1 MSQTLSHTKSHLVE
15 PGLNSISQ
23 LVPQVNTLVKVEGLA
38 GAAVDAE
45 DKAPSCSKLS
55 IIDYNVSS

>member
-1 MSQTLSHTKSHLVE
+1 MIHTVE
-15 PGLNSISQ
+15 PGLNSTSQ
-23 LVPQVNTLVKVEGLA
+23 VVHQVKTLVKVEDLE

-45 DKAPSCSKLS
+45 DKAPSYSKLS

>member
-1 MSQTLSHTKSHLVE
+1 MIHTVE
-15 PGLNSISQ
+15 PGLNSTSQ
-23 LVPQVNTLVKVEGLA
+23 LVPQVKTLVKVEGLE